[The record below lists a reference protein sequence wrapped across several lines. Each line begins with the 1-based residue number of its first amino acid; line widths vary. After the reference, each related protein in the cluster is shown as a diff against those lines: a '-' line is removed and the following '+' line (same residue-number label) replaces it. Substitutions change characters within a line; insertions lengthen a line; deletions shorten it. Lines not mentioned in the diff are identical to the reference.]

1 MRAGIVGLG
10 LIGGS
15 FAKAYSEAG
24 HEVLAFDRD
33 ESVLSFAQ
41 IAGAVSAPLTKEN
54 IGTCDIVLVAIY
66 PEAAIAYVTQMA
78 PYIGKK
84 PMVIDCCG
92 TKRVV
97 CRALFP
103 LAQEHGFTYL
113 GGHPMAGTHN
123 SGFKYAR
130 ANLYHGAPM
139 VLVPPVFDDIDL
151 LQRAKDLLAPAE
163 FGKFSVTTAEEHDR
177 MIAFTSQL
185 AHVVSNAYI
194 KSPTAGS
201 HKGFSA
207 GSYKDMTRVAWL
219 NPQMWAEL
227 FLENRDYLMQ
237 ELSVLSENLAAYQK
251 ALETQDLAGL
261 AKLLDDG
268 RRQDG
273 GRSSGGQKSRRR
285 ILPTVAGSLR
295 PACPVYPPR
304 PCFL

>member
-41 IAGAVSAPLTKEN
+41 IEGAVSAPLTKEN

-185 AHVVSNAYI
+185 AHVVSNA
-194 KSPTAGS
+194 
-201 HKGFSA
+201 
-207 GSYKDMTRVAWL
+207 
-219 NPQMWAEL
+219 
-227 FLENRDYLMQ
+227 
-237 ELSVLSENLAAYQK
+237 
-251 ALETQDLAGL
+251 
-261 AKLLDDG
+261 
-268 RRQDG
+268 
-273 GRSSGGQKSRRR
+273 
-285 ILPTVAGSLR
+285 
-295 PACPVYPPR
+295 
-304 PCFL
+304 